1 MIKHKFPRESRLLAP
16 EQFKFVFQQPVRA
29 SRPEITILARAN
41 QLDSPRLGLTVAKK
55 YLKRAHERNRIK
67 RLCREYFR
75 LNQHRLPAMDFV
87 IVARKGIGELDNRT
101 LTEILDKLWQRHR
114 RLAQKP

>member
-1 MIKHKFPRESRLLAP
+1 MIKHKFLRESRLLTP

-41 QLDSPRLGLTVAKK
+41 QLAIPRLGLTVAKK
-55 YLKRAHERNRIK
+55 HLKRAHERNRIK

-75 LNQHRLPAMDFV
+75 LHQHDLPAMDFV
-87 IVARKGIGELDNRT
+87 VVAKKGIGELDNRT
-101 LTEILDKLWQRHR
+101 LTDILGKLWHRHR
-114 RLAQKP
+114 RLAQNS

>member
-1 MIKHKFPRESRLLAP
+1 MIKHKFPRELRLLTP

-41 QLDSPRLGLTVAKK
+41 QLNFPRLGLTVAKK

-75 LNQHRLPAMDFV
+75 LHQHELPAMDFV
-87 IVARKGIGELDNRT
+87 IVARKGIGALDNRT
-101 LTEILDKLWQRHR
+101 LSEILDKLCNRHR
-114 RLAQKP
+114 RLAQKS

>member
-1 MIKHKFPRESRLLAP
+1 MLTP

-75 LNQHRLPAMDFV
+75 LNQHQLPAMDFV

-114 RLAQKP
+114 RLAQKA

>member
-1 MIKHKFPRESRLLAP
+1 MITHKFLRESRLLVP

-41 QLDSPRLGLTVAKK
+41 QLAIPRLGLTVAKK
-55 YLKRAHERNRIK
+55 HLKRAHERNRIK

-75 LNQHRLPAMDFV
+75 LHQHELPAMDFV
-87 IVARKGIGELDNRT
+87 VVAKKGIGELDNRT

-114 RLAQKP
+114 RLAQKS